1 MGMKKEIAFNNLGI
15 KNKLLVKFKDINKT
29 LSIV

>member
-1 MGMKKEIAFNNLGI
+1 MM

-29 LSIV
+29 FFNILGMKDEL

>member
-1 MGMKKEIAFNNLGI
+1 M

-29 LSIV
+29 FFNILEMKDELLIV